1 MTPEE
6 ERDYQE
12 VIRRTKEKFM
22 AHQNIDRRRE
32 MVGKVLVELRRTWS
46 AEPEE
51 LEANYNILRL
61 SRYQTTQPN
70 GDLVFDCK

>member
-32 MVGKVLVELRRTWS
+32 MVGRRKSRTWTVGS
-46 AEPEE
+46 NGTEKAVKRRPQPDY
-51 LEANYNILRL
+51 AAGAARL
-61 SRYQTTQPN
+61 
-70 GDLVFDCK
+70 